1 LLAGTV
7 KLCHR
12 GALPVHTKHGSLTL
26 GDIVLLMHGIHNIKA
41 PTVIKNKIVYPEA
54 FNNELKIG

>member
-1 LLAGTV
+1 
-7 KLCHR
+7 
-12 GALPVHTKHGSLTL
+12 VHTKHGSLTVS
-26 GDIVLLMHGIHNIKA
+26 DIVLLMHGIHNIKA